1 MISDR
6 AVSGMLKAGVLEQH
20 LHQDRIAHAG
30 KRQNESQDGGSL
42 VLEPVEL
49 SLAVFDP
56 DTTFSV
62 RTTHSATDKFDL

>member
-1 MISDR
+1 VISDG

-20 LHQDRIAHAG
+20 LHQDRIAHAA
-30 KRQNESQDGGSL
+30 KRQSESQDGGSL
-42 VLEPVEL
+42 VLELVEL

-62 RTTHSATDKFDL
+62 RNTHSATDRFDL